1 MHSKLRPSSAM
12 VVALIALFVALGGS
26 AAALSGSN
34 TVFTD
39 DIANDTQPASGGNP
53 AGGLVAADLRPG
65 SVGQSEIAAG
75 GVAAGEIAAG
85 GVAESE
91 VLNGSLGT
99 SEFSNSIPA
108 TRVTHS
114 SAQSIP
120 DFPPGATL
128 AFNTE
133 RYDTASMHDNATNN
147 SRLTAPVT
155 GIYAVTAE
163 VDWTPDATG
172 TRELTLM
179 KNGSTFIA
187 DDDRDGIS
195 VVFGGQSQSVTAQVR
210 LVAGD
215 FVEVGVLQTSGG
227 SLNVMSAGETSP
239 EFSLTWLAPGP

>member
-1 MHSKLRPSSAM
+1 MGSRLGPMGSRLRSHLTYANVIST
-12 VVALIALFVALGGS
+12 VCLFLLLGGGS
-26 AAALSGSN
+26 AVALTGSN
-34 TVFTD
+34 TVFSD
-39 DIANDTQPASGGNP
+39 DITDNQVYSADVRNDALSGG
-53 AGGLVAADLRPG
+53 GLAAVDLRAN
-65 SVGQSEIAAG
+65 SVGSSE
-75 GVAAGEIAAG
+75 
-85 GVAESE
+85 
-91 VLNGSLGT
+91 LTNGSLGT
-99 SEFSNSIPA
+99 GELSHSIPA

-128 AFNTE
+128 AFDTE
-133 RYDTASMHDNATNN
+133 RYDTANMHNNATNN
-147 SRLTAPVT
+147 SRLTAPVN

-195 VVFGGQSQSVTAQVR
+195 VVLGGQSQSVTAQVR

>member
-1 MHSKLRPSSAM
+1 MGSRLRSHLTYANVIST
-12 VVALIALFVALGGS
+12 VCLFLLLGGGS
-26 AAALSGSN
+26 AVALTGSN
-34 TVFTD
+34 TVFSD
-39 DIANDTQPASGGNP
+39 DITDNQVYSADVRNDALSGG
-53 AGGLVAADLRPG
+53 GLAAVDLRAN
-65 SVGQSEIAAG
+65 SVGSSE
-75 GVAAGEIAAG
+75 
-85 GVAESE
+85 
-91 VLNGSLGT
+91 LTNGSLGT
-99 SEFSNSIPA
+99 GELSHSIPA

-120 DFPPGATL
+120 DFPPAATL
-128 AFNTE
+128 AFDTE

-147 SRLTAPVT
+147 SRLTAPVN

-187 DDDRDGIS
+187 DDDREGIS